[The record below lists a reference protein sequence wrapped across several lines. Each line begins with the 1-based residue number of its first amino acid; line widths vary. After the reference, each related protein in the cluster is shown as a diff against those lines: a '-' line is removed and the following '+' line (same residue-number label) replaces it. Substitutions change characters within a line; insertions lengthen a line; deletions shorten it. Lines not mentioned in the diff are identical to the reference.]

1 MSELK
6 IRFESLE
13 DFFDRARQ
21 SARRLDAGDLA
32 PELPSVSFVSVEQF
46 FAELSA
52 GRWALLN
59 KLRSTGP
66 SSIRALARALDRDY
80 RAVHS
85 DVTRLLEV
93 GLIEKNEAGKVL
105 VPWSK
110 ITAEVWLDRA
120 A

>member
-1 MSELK
+1 MDEL
-6 IRFESLE
+6 IVRVEDRQ
-13 DFFDRARQ
+13 DFFERVRTA
-21 SARRLDAGDLA
+21 ARRIDAGDFTPTAASL
-32 PELPSVSFVSVEQF
+32 SFGSIHQF
-46 FAELSA
+46 LDALS
-52 GRWALLN
+52 GNRWALLST
-59 KLRSTGP
+59 LRETGP
-66 SSIRALARALDRDY
+66 SSIRALAKALGRDY

-93 GLIEKNEAGKVL
+93 GLIDKNEAGKVL